1 MWPSKTSCNGLVP
14 HFFIILELPLCVF
27 LSHKYGRGWGGKKG
41 GGMLSKF
48 IVGVIFSPGSG
59 LLFHS
64 LHNTG
69 HSCALL
75 SLCCRLSNTY
85 MEMCGAALLTRAL
98 PLALYTLLVTHM
110 RYHLFVWTVFS
121 PKLLYEGMLTV
132 VMSGFC
138 GACLWMASALKKS
151 SKV

>member
-1 MWPSKTSCNGLVP
+1 
-14 HFFIILELPLCVF
+14 
-27 LSHKYGRGWGGKKG
+27 
-41 GGMLSKF
+41 
-48 IVGVIFSPGSG
+48 
-59 LLFHS
+59 
-64 LHNTG
+64 
-69 HSCALL
+69 
-75 SLCCRLSNTY
+75 
-85 MEMCGAALLTRAL
+85 MCGAALLTRAL

-151 SKV
+151 RKVKL